1 MANKSEIKKKDKM
14 RGQAR
19 LVPGDVDIYEETR
32 KGVQMV
38 LWKDKVKFASQGT
51 MEERPSRKLRL
62 DPSNP

>member
-1 MANKSEIKKKDKM
+1 M